1 MIQRSLILSCAL
13 FVASVCGC
21 SSVSNLAPARLA
33 LIEPGKT
40 TLDQTRQLLG
50 APKLTVTDTN
60 HTLHYYVDKDPA
72 YVSQTA
78 AGALSTQNEFYV
90 LFDRNG
96 VVEKTHAHSPRVSLH
111 NSGILG
117 VVGGTDF
124 NEAQIQSIRKDSTT
138 IQEVEKMLGPA
149 TDEQLTIKG
158 TVVYRWFYARV
169 PKGQISGT
177 TKTLVVEAN
186 DGDRVINFHVA
197 EGRFKPWK

>member
-1 MIQRSLILSCAL
+1 MIRHGLILSCAL

-21 SSVSNLAPARLA
+21 FNVSNLAPARLA
-33 LIEPGKT
+33 LIQPGTT
-40 TLDQTRQLLG
+40 TLEQTHQLLG
-50 APKLTVTDTN
+50 PPKLTVADTN
-60 HTLHYYVDKDPA
+60 HTLHYYVDKDSA
-72 YVSQTA
+72 YVSQTP

-96 VVEKTHAHSPRVSLH
+96 VVEKTHAHSPRVALH

-124 NEAQIQSIRKDSTT
+124 NEAQLQSIRKGSTT
-138 IQEVEKMLGPA
+138 IQEVEKMLGQP

-169 PKGQISGT
+169 PKGQITGT

-186 DGDRVINFHVA
+186 DSDRVVDFHVS
-197 EGRFKPWK
+197 EGSFKPWK